1 MTTPAV
7 TIRRTFPRPSEAT
20 IDQFRDVPTG
30 WVVDALG
37 RRGAI
42 DHRIQPLFDAGSF
55 VGPALT
61 VATVARDNLVPYAA
75 IKEAKPGDVLIIATG
90 DFDGAAVIG
99 DMLVGMARNSGIA
112 AVITDG
118 LARDIAGI
126 TDIGIPVYARG
137 LSPNSPEKHGPGEI
151 GLPIAFGGETVLSG
165 DIIVGD
171 RDGVVIVPQ
180 ARIETALE
188 NLKAIEDKETT
199 VERAVADGLPHPD
212 WLDAALE
219 EKGVRILDD

>member
-7 TIRRTFPRPSEAT
+7 TIRRNIPRPQEAT
-20 IDQFRDVPTG
+20 INRFRDVPTG

-42 DHRIQPLFDAGSF
+42 DHRIRSLFDAGPF

-75 IKEAKPGDVLIIATG
+75 IREAKPGDVLIIATG
-90 DFDGAAVIG
+90 DYEGAAVIG

-151 GLPIAFGGETVLSG
+151 GLSIPFGGETVSAG

-180 ARIETALE
+180 ARIDTALE
-188 NLKAIEDKETT
+188 NLKAIEEKETT
-199 VERAVADGLPHPD
+199 VERAVADGLPYPD
-212 WLDAALE
+212 WLDAALDK
-219 EKGVRILDD
+219 KGGRILED